1 MYTHRDYCSDL
12 SLFRS
17 VGCIPSWRAT
27 FYTKTRDIP
36 TPTWFCFRTQIRAIP
51 SPTLPVPLGEQ
62 DGPECSCLCRLDHQ
76 RHIQESIRWFCVHKF
91 TLAKEPNVRL
101 LFITALWMLLISGVF
116 IFFKSESFS
125 RGFALLDW
133 YPDSFRSMAN
143 PSISSPK
150 PTSST
155 SLSCFR
161 VFGISLFS
169 FRSSWLESLSNRMF
183 LPNLSALLYIL
194 HDDC

>member
-1 MYTHRDYCSDL
+1 MESDIL
-12 SLFRS
+12 H
-17 VGCIPSWRAT
+17 
-27 FYTKTRDIP
+27 KTRDIP

-51 SPTLPVPLGEQ
+51 SPTLPAPLGEQ
-62 DGPECSCLCRLDHQ
+62 DGPEYSCLCRLDHQ